1 MSFPLMSRQHLSHL
15 VLIFPSQSPSY
26 HLKESHNYFTQIQ
39 CQLAVTG
46 LQHADLVVFTLE
58 ETAIVRVSFDP
69 QLWEE
74 TLSKLDMF
82 YRKGVL
88 PHLKKKRL
96 DEAAVMT
103 PEL

>member
-1 MSFPLMSRQHLSHL
+1 MSFSLMSCQHLSHPLL
-15 VLIFPSQSPSY
+15 VFLSQSPSY
-26 HLKESHNYFTQIQ
+26 HLKKSHNYFTQIQ

-74 TLSKLDMF
+74 TLSKLEKF
-82 YRKGVL
+82 YREVVL
-88 PHLKKKRL
+88 PHLKKRL